1 MTEMIRFGSPWWLAA
16 GAVCLVLLILLY
28 QQVLRSRKLEL
39 SKFAAPHLLEKL
51 CANVSGSRRNLKKT
65 LILLSIACCFVALA
79 RPQYGF
85 KWVEVKRKGID
96 ILFAVDTSKSM
107 LVEDVKP
114 NRLKRA
120 KFAIMDFVGQ
130 LQGDR
135 VGLMPFAGTAFL
147 MCPMTVD
154 YGAFESSLKTVDTS
168 IIPRGGTDFAE
179 AIREAENVL
188 SNEANHKI
196 LVMVTDGENLQ
207 GDVLAA
213 AKEAAKKGMTIY
225 TVGVGTSEGELIP
238 FSRKGKSGFV
248 KDESGN
254 FVTSQ
259 LDESMLSK
267 IAEATGGLYVP
278 LGQSGEGLQA
288 IYQEKLSLIPK
299 EEVAERRHKV
309 PLERFVWPLAAAIFF
324 LMLEFVVAGRKSSR
338 SLRIPFIKTAGR
350 RKKKV
355 VTALFLLCSLLI
367 SVPGAKASGGDEK
380 SYAAGDYLGASAY
393 FNEQLKKAPNDA
405 RLHYNYGTA
414 AYKNNMFKEAAKAF
428 GEALKSD
435 DLGLQQEAY
444 YNRGNALFK
453 RGQETLKTDPEHS
466 MDMWQQAVDAYDG
479 ALQLDSVNEDAR
491 YNQQLVSKKLKELK
505 KQQEQKKDKKDKKDQ
520 QSKKK
525 NKKQDKK
532 KDKKQDKKK
541 GEKQDKQKQSGDK
554 QSDKPGKGKD
564 SSQNKSGQKSDQQKP
579 SQKSQDKKDKA
590 AQAQQQQK
598 SPKADKKKEQESA
611 AGKKKKQGTPKEAE
625 AAARKDAAKAAAAA
639 KEKQAQARDVAR
651 RAQGKMTRDE
661 ARQLLNSL
669 KDETGDLNFIP
680 SAGQNGAQ
688 DQKVGRDW

>member
-16 GAVCLVLLILLY
+16 GVLCLVLLILLY
-28 QQVLRSRKLEL
+28 RQVLKSRKLEL
-39 SKFAAPHLLEKL
+39 SKFAAPHLLGTL
-51 CANVSGSRRNLKKT
+51 CANVSGSRRNLKKI
-65 LILLSIACCFVALA
+65 LILLAIGCCFVALA

-107 LVEDVKP
+107 LVEDVRP

-130 LQGDR
+130 LEGDR

-147 MCPMTVD
+147 MCPMTID

-168 IIPRGGTDFAE
+168 IIPLGGTDFAA
-179 AIREAENVL
+179 AIRGAEGIL

-213 AKEAAKKGMTIY
+213 AKEAAAKGMTIY

-248 KDESGN
+248 KDASGN

-278 LGQSGEGLQA
+278 LGQSGEGLQS

-299 EEVAERRHKV
+299 KEVAEKRHRV
-309 PLERFVWPLAAAIFF
+309 PLERFEWPLAAAIFF
-324 LMLEFVVAGRKSSR
+324 LMLEFVVGGRKSSR

-355 VTALFLLCSLLI
+355 VTALFLLCSLLV
-367 SVPGAKASGGDEK
+367 SVPGVKASGGDEK

-393 FNEQLKKAPNDA
+393 YDEQLKKSPNDA

-435 DLGLQQEAY
+435 DLELQQEAY
-444 YNRGNALFK
+444 YNRGNALFQ
-453 RGQETLKTDPEHS
+453 RGKETLKTDPEHS
-466 MDMWQQAVDAYDG
+466 MDMWQQAVDSYDG
-479 ALQLDSVNEDAR
+479 ALQLDSVNKDAR

-505 KQQEQKKDKKDKKDQ
+505 KQQEKKKKDKKEKKDQ

-525 NKKQDKK
+525 DKK
-532 KDKKQDKKK
+532 KDKKQDK
-541 GEKQDKQKQSGDK
+541 KQDKQKQSGDK
-554 QSDKPGKGKD
+554 QSEKPGEGKD

-579 SQKSQDKKDKA
+579 SQKSQDKKDKE
-590 AQAQQQQK
+590 AQQQQK
-598 SPKADKKKEQESA
+598 STKSDKKKEQKAVSGQEE
-611 AGKKKKQGTPKEAE
+611 KQGTPKEAE
-625 AAARKDAAKAAAAA
+625 AAARKDAADAAAAA
-639 KEKQAQARDVAR
+639 KEQQAQARDRAR